1 MTLHVTIDPELCIGS
16 GSCVHLAP
24 GAFALDHDGVAD
36 AINPDA
42 VPGDRLR
49 LAARSC
55 PTGAISVEELVPD
68 RPTANGEDQS

>member
-1 MTLHVTIDPELCIGS
+1 MSLHVTIDPELCIGS

-24 GAFALDHDGVAD
+24 GAFALDDDGVAD

-42 VPGDRLR
+42 APDDRLR

-55 PTGAISVEELVPD
+55 PTGAITVEAPIPD
-68 RPTANGEDQS
+68 TTAGREERS